1 MNVFIRALFPLM
13 AVLALQ
19 GVSSLALA
27 QDAHDHSHD
36 AAHAHEEHGGAAVLS
51 LNHGEPWETDE
62 ALRHG
67 MTEIR
72 AAVDM
77 VTPAFNA
84 GQLSAQQGQQL
95 SEAIQGSVNTMIEQ
109 CELPPDADAN
119 LHVILAALLSG
130 ASAVNSLPQSKEG
143 VPALKEALETYGHYF
158 HHPGWQADEHAG
170 HSH

>member
-1 MNVFIRALFPLM
+1 MSTRARTLSLLTT
-13 AVLALQ
+13 VL
-19 GVSSLALA
+19 SLICGGGNATA
-27 QDAHDHSHD
+27 QDSHDHSHD
-36 AAHAHEEHGGAAVLS
+36 AAHAHEEHGVSTALS

-67 MTEIR
+67 MIEIR

-77 VTPAFNA
+77 VTPAFHA
-84 GQLSAQQGQQL
+84 GQLSAEQGHQL

-109 CELPPDADAN
+109 CKLPPEADAN
-119 LHVILAALLSG
+119 LHVILASLLAG
-130 ASAVNSLPQSKEG
+130 AGAVASAPQSAEG

-158 HHPGWQADEHAG
+158 HHPGWQADEHKG